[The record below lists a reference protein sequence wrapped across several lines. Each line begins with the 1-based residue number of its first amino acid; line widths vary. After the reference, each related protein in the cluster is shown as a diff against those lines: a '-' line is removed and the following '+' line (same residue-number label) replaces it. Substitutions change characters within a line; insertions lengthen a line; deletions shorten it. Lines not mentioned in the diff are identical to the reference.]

1 MDEHR
6 SPRIYVVDDDSS
18 VLISLKRLLKSTG
31 YDVTTFESPREFLD
45 SDIAVDAPC
54 CLVLDVMMPEMSGLD
69 LQQEIVSRGLPMP
82 IIFITAL
89 YDIPAS
95 VSAMKK
101 GAVDFLTKP
110 FEEKDLLEAIRAALQ
125 KDQKRRSDS
134 EELRNALRL
143 VNRLTPREQEVL
155 SHVIAGKLNKQI
167 AFDLDISERTV
178 KAHRSQ
184 IMFKLD
190 VDSVAG
196 LVRLSEKAGI
206 QPAASSVND

>member
-1 MDEHR
+1 
-6 SPRIYVVDDDSS
+6 
-18 VLISLKRLLKSTG
+18 LKSTG

-45 SDIAVDAPC
+45 SDITVDTPC

-69 LQQEIVSRGLPMP
+69 LQQEIVSRGIPMP

-110 FEEKDLLEAIRAALQ
+110 FEEKDILEAIQTALQ
-125 KDQKRRSDS
+125 KDQERRRES
-134 EELRNALRL
+134 EELSNALRL
-143 VNRLTPREQEVL
+143 VDRLTPREQEVL
-155 SHVIAGKLNKQI
+155 SHVIAGQLNKQI

-184 IMFKLD
+184 IMIKLEA
-190 VDSVAG
+190 DSVAG

-206 QPAASSVND
+206 QPAASSAND

>member
-1 MDEHR
+1 MDER
-6 SPRIYVVDDDSS
+6 GPRIFVVDDDSS
-18 VLISLKRLLKSTG
+18 VLVSLERLLKSSG
-31 YDVTTFESPREFLD
+31 YDVTTFASPREFLD
-45 SDIAVDAPC
+45 SDLKVDAPC

-69 LQQEIVSRGLPMP
+69 LQQEIVSLGVPMP

-101 GAVDFLTKP
+101 GAIDFLTKP
-110 FEEKDLLEAIRAALQ
+110 FEEKDLLEAIQTALQ
-125 KDQKRRSDS
+125 MDQKRRIDS
-134 EELRNALRL
+134 EEKNKTQQL
-143 VNRLTPREQEVL
+143 VNRLTPREQEIL
-155 SHVIAGKLNKQI
+155 SHVIAGRLNKQI

-184 IMFKLD
+184 IMSKLEAS
-190 VDSVAG
+190 SVAE

-206 QPAASSVND
+206 QPAASFSYD